1 MKDVTYLLQ
10 NQIPVVDSHTTV
22 ATLLK
27 YIEKNNFS
35 HFPIVEDELWIGN
48 IAKEDLILETNN
60 TLLGE
65 LKMNF
70 QYFSTEKSTYWAL
83 LWENFMHNNSNI
95 IPAIDKN
102 RKLLGI
108 YRKEDVLGFWDNIPS
123 FIEKGTTIVIQKSSI
138 EYSFSQIC
146 QIIESNNAKL
156 LSIFI
161 ISFENNFCNILVKTN
176 GLNNTEIIQDL
187 RRFDYEIISK
197 HLEDSF
203 QNKISDNSE
212 YLQKYLNI

>member
-10 NQIPVVDSHTTV
+10 NQIPIVDSHTTV
-22 ATLLK
+22 ATLLN
-27 YIEKNNFS
+27 YLEKNNFS
-35 HFPIVEDELWIGN
+35 HFPVIENELWIGN
-48 IAKEDLILETNN
+48 ISTENLVLESEN
-60 TLLGE
+60 TLLE
-65 LKMNF
+65 NLKMNF
-70 QYFSTEKSTYWAL
+70 QYFSSEKSTYWTL

-95 IPAIDKN
+95 VPVIDKN
-102 RKLLGI
+102 RKLLGV
-108 YRKEDVLGFWDNIPS
+108 YRKKDFLDFWDNIPS
-123 FIEKGTTIVIQKSSI
+123 FTEKGTTIIIQKSIS

-161 ISFENNFCNILVKTN
+161 ISFENNSCNILVKTN